1 MATDI
6 LGFPETDEARQRR
19 LKHESYRNRMEEPE
33 IKGLRPPT
41 PHAARDYRNNPVEFA
56 KVNMELI
63 TRPKEEGGWGLSGAE
78 LVALFPHLGQI
89 NNPPVNP
96 SVRPTLLSSSMTQPR
111 PTSNNTQSGRNPP
124 AMTDYWQDT
133 AVNTTDNAV
142 DTGINAADTIQSKK
156 AENNILAGLLSGN
169 PRQSFEPSSG
179 WDRLFKIM
187 ARMGATGGVS
197 PLQDFI
203 RGNVALTT
211 QEAASAKE
219 FADRQV
225 KERDLAQRRADQDER
240 MGMERERL
248 DLAKKTFDRSGRP
261 KAPPLNSKTID
272 AMISVLKTMHGQGQ
286 IDYDDLGAG
295 MIGRFF
301 SNKPSADAV
310 QNAIAVGAIE
320 ILRLDPEK
328 SYKTAIKEAL
338 EFLRTDASGSGS
350 GAASIGAKVNINP
363 EGEIKK

>member
-6 LGFPETDEARQRR
+6 FGYQETEEARKRR
-19 LKHESYRNRMEEPE
+19 LKHELYRKRMEDPL

-41 PHAARDYRNNPVEFA
+41 PHAARDYRNNPVEFY
-56 KVNMELI
+56 KVNRELI

-89 NNPPVNP
+89 NNPPVDP
-96 SVRPTLLSSSMTQPR
+96 PVQ
-111 PTSNNTQSGRNPP
+111 PTSNNTQSVG
-124 AMTDYWQDT
+124 
-133 AVNTTDNAV
+133 TTDNAV
-142 DTGINAADTIQSKK
+142 NTADNAVKTGMDAANTIQSTK

-240 MGMERERL
+240 IGIERERL
-248 DLAKKTFDRSGRP
+248 SLAKKTFERGGIP

-272 AMISVLKTMHGQGQ
+272 AMISVLKTMKGQGQ
-286 IDYDDLGAG
+286 IDYGDLTSHWLELGFG
-295 MIGRFF
+295 SR
-301 SNKPSADAV
+301 PSEKDV
-310 QNAIAVGAIE
+310 LRAIASAAIS
-320 ILRLDPEK
+320 IRQRNPKKTDA
-328 SYKTAIKEAL
+328 TAIKEAM
-338 EFLRTDASGSGS
+338 EGFRTGIGKKSSSGSGS
-350 GAASIGAKVNINP
+350 GAANIGAKVNINP
-363 EGEIKK
+363 DGEIKK